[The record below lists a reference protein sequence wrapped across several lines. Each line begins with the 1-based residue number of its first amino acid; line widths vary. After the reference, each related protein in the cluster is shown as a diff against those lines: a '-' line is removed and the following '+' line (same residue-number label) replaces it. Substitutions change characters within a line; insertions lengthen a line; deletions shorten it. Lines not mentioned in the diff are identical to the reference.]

1 MFKKTILALAT
12 FAIALIA
19 YVVYQWQDPTVA
31 TPEAARPP
39 GRAPVLERLATRPA
53 ETQPA
58 RTFSLQGKADIPPG
72 EMPMIRVFDEH
83 GQAKIIFQ
91 CNRWQPLSDTEFHMT
106 EPTVRL
112 LLPGGQLAFVRA
124 DQGQVVVQRDEN
136 NNYNPKR
143 GSLQGHVRLFVD
155 RTTPQWRRAHPDR
168 AAPEEHPEAVVK
180 MWMDDVTFDLDLAR
194 LETAGPI
201 LVQSPDATVEGRGL
215 TLVWNEANRRIKLLR
230 IAEGRRASIRMRSL
244 VQLGVGGLVPA
255 EEGAEASAE
264 TGAAV
269 DSTDE
274 AAGSG
279 SADAGEAEDR
289 AAQTP
294 VDPEAPDADGPGRQI
309 RLADL
314 GDVEEE
320 EEADRIDTYRIV
332 FAGEVRGE
340 QREGLKLAGRLD
352 ADRLELVRSFG
363 QQERSSVA
371 RVPMTRPAGRS
382 GRRRAGSAPAGS
394 APASPGRPGPGAV
407 PSDGSGSRIEL
418 RWSGE
423 MVVTPEGDEET
434 AATRPAG
441 ETPRPNVFQVV
452 ATGDP
457 VRIRDRDM
465 GDARCA
471 RLEYHD
477 ETQQVWLTGEAGRP
491 VVLNA
496 GGNRELVGERVF
508 LDRRQGQARV
518 EGPGR
523 MSERRVSSPDAPQDP
538 LRACMRAGRVDVPG
552 EDERSVAARWTGG
565 VRIEFGLMPAARAAD
580 APGGPARRQRE
591 YIRHAL
597 FEGDVSFAQN
607 EESIAAER
615 IEAFFD
621 EPVPDLAGSAD
632 RAPAANRVLA
642 AGGVRMTNG
651 ADVIICDRLDVEM
664 GLDDTGRNV
673 PRLGRAWGHV
683 TARREGRE
691 VRAEDLLEVELASVP
706 REIDPVLRRRLE
718 ARARACGFGPQS
730 PQWQAFEARLRSRRE
745 VIITRM
751 KAAGGVSIVDPAEDV
766 DIAADRLE
774 CTLDRGQGV
783 QHALVTGRPQQP
795 ARVELEDFYIRGE
808 QITLDTPGQHVDVP
822 GEGLLRLRTR
832 QDLDGREVRDPIP
845 LVVSWK
851 GAMTLRGDEN
861 SGVFTGRVRAV
872 SENNS
877 LDCRELR
884 LTFEDLEAPATQ
896 PAGRGP
902 RIPGWG
908 AWRRSDESRRR
919 TQAGVSVRARKRL
932 ARAYAVGDAVIASS
946 AYEPPRPEGG
956 AVRALIRRWTPVPA
970 APEPDPA
977 LVGCRP
983 AGLPLLSY
991 VRVAGPQI
999 VIDLLQQHMVVEGA
1013 GNLLVLDYRRPD
1025 AAGRRDAD
1033 RSAAA
1038 FQAASPS
1045 QSVFAW
1051 ENSMSFLNS
1060 RNIAVFD
1067 RNVTMKHAAGSQMVL
1082 PEHVAA
1088 SMNIDPE
1095 MLRKGRGRLAEMT
1108 CDNLLVEFE
1117 RDTSGRATG
1126 PSPLSRAAGLRS
1138 FRAAGRV
1145 RIQDNNRSAE
1155 GDLVTYDRIAGL
1167 LRLTGSSSAPA
1178 RLVELDEKTGA
1189 LRVGYRGRAVDW
1201 NLLTDI
1207 ITTEEGGI
1215 VAPAR

>member
-12 FAIALIA
+12 FAIAMIA
-19 YVVYQWQDPTVA
+19 YVVYQWQDATVS
-31 TPEAARPP
+31 PSEAARPP
-39 GRAPVLERLATRPA
+39 GRAPVLERLASRPA
-53 ETQPA
+53 DTQPA
-58 RTFSLQGKADIPPG
+58 RTFNLAGRADIPPG
-72 EMPMIRVFDEH
+72 EMPMIRVFDER
-83 GQAKIIFQ
+83 GQAKIVFQ

-106 EPTVRL
+106 DPTVRL

-143 GSLQGHVRLFVD
+143 GSLRGHVRLFVD

-168 AAPEEHPEAVVK
+168 SAPEEHPEAVVK
-180 MWMDDVTFDLDLAR
+180 MWMDDVSFDLDLAR

-215 TLVWNEANRRIKLLR
+215 TLVWNEADRRIKLLR

-255 EEGAEASAE
+255 EQAEEASAE
-264 TGAAV
+264 SGETS
-269 DSTDE
+269 DSQDVT
-274 AAGSG
+274 AGPAP
-279 SADAGEAEDR
+279 ADAGDADDVETE
-289 AAQTP
+289 TP
-294 VDPEAPDADGPGRQI
+294 AVPEAPETDGSGRQI

-314 GDVEEE
+314 ADIEEE

-332 FAGEVRGE
+332 FAGEIRGE

-352 ADRLELVRSFG
+352 ADRLELIRSFG
-363 QQERSSVA
+363 QRERSSVV
-371 RVPMTRPAGRS
+371 RVPMTRPAGPP
-382 GRRRAGSAPAGS
+382 RRPQAGSGPAGS
-394 APASPGRPGPGAV
+394 APAAPGDPATAAA
-407 PSDGSGSRIEL
+407 PSAGSGSRIEL

-423 MVVTPEGDEET
+423 MVVTPEEQDESVS
-434 AATRPAG
+434 ARPAG
-441 ETPRPNVFQVV
+441 EVPRPHVFRVV
-452 ATGDP
+452 ATGEA

-465 GDARCA
+465 GDARCT

-477 ETQQVWLTGEAGRP
+477 ETQQVWLTGAPGRP

-508 LDRRQGQARV
+508 LDRRAGEARV
-518 EGPGR
+518 EGAGR
-523 MSERRVSSPDAPQDP
+523 MSERREASPDAPQDP
-538 LRACMRAGRVDVPG
+538 LRACMRAGRLDVPV
-552 EDERSVAARWTGG
+552 EDDRSVAASWTGG
-565 VRIEFGLMPAARAAD
+565 VRIAFGQMPAPRAPGS
-580 APGGPARRQRE
+580 PGGPARLQRE

-597 FEGDVSFAQN
+597 FEGDVSFMQN
-607 EESIAAER
+607 EESVVARR

-621 EPVPDLAGSAD
+621 EPFPGGEAVPD
-632 RAPAANRVLA
+632 RAPVANRVLA
-642 AGGVRMTNG
+642 EGDVRMTNG
-651 ADVIICDRLDVEM
+651 ADLITCDRLEVEM
-664 GLDDTGRNV
+664 GIDEVGRNV
-673 PRLGRAWGHV
+673 PRLGRAYGHV
-683 TARREGRE
+683 IARREGRV
-691 VRAEDLLEVELASVP
+691 VRADDLLEVELASVP
-706 REIDPVLRRRLE
+706 REIDPVQRRRLE
-718 ARARACGFGPQS
+718 ARARYCGFGPES
-730 PQWQAFEARLRSRRE
+730 PEWQAFEARLRARRE

-751 KAAGGVSIVDPAEDV
+751 KAVGGVSIIDPAEHV

-783 QHALVTGRPQQP
+783 QHALVVGRPDQP

-808 QITLDTPGQHVDVP
+808 QITLDTPGQHVEVP

-845 LVVSWK
+845 LVISWK
-851 GAMTLRGDEN
+851 GGMTLRGDEN
-861 SGVFTGRVRAV
+861 NGVFTGRVRAV
-872 SENNS
+872 SENTS

-896 PAGRGP
+896 PAGRAP

-908 AWRRSDESRRR
+908 VWRSDESRRR
-919 TQAGVSVRARKRL
+919 PQPGASVRARKRL
-932 ARAYAVGDAVIASS
+932 VRAYAVGDAVIASS
-946 AYEPPRPEGG
+946 AYEPPPAPGG
-956 AVRALIRRWTPVPA
+956 VVSALIRRWTPVPS
-970 APEPDPA
+970 APEPDPS
-977 LVGCRP
+977 LVGSRP

-991 VRVAGPQI
+991 VRVTGPQI

-1025 AAGRRDAD
+1025 AAGRRDLD
-1033 RSAAA
+1033 RSGAA
-1038 FQAASPS
+1038 FQADSPS

-1082 PEHVAA
+1082 PEHAAA

-1108 CDNLLVEFE
+1108 CENLLVEFE
-1117 RDTSGRATG
+1117 RDASGRATG

-1201 NLLTDI
+1201 NLVTDI

-1215 VAPAR
+1215 LAPGR